1 MKEYIA
7 KRSRTAVG
15 TNDIIAIAALAK
27 ADKEQGNSIINA
39 SIGTFL
45 TEEKTLGGSDVIQEA
60 LSKHITEK
68 LGYPSVYGSP
78 DYEKGVLNFLFG
90 DKEEA
95 LKKEYSV
102 FFGATLGGTGAC
114 SIAFNLFVDEDKD
127 VLLPDIMWSNYTLI
141 AKKAG
146 ICFKTYHLYNDQG
159 GFNLADLKA
168 KIEAELKTNGRTLV
182 VINDPC
188 ENPTGYCL
196 TRKEYDDLFMMLNEE
211 SRHGYLSVLFD
222 IAYASFYDVK
232 DEPFALYD
240 KLLEKNEFLPLLAF
254 SCSKVYGLY
263 GLRLGALIGLCPDE
277 SNKKNLSLAFGAQAR
292 GVYSVPVGAA
302 LEAVGK
308 ALNDTSKRGELL
320 HEIAANKEALAKR
333 SASVLKDLD
342 AAKIPYYPY
351 KAGFF
356 ISIKVKDAFALYERM
371 KSKHMYIVPMDT
383 TTVRLA
389 LSGMTI
395 EEGHQLVKALQE
407 EIQHD

>member
-7 KRSRTAVG
+7 KRSRTSVG
-15 TNDIIAIAALAK
+15 SNDIIAIAALAK
-27 ADKEQGNSIINA
+27 ADKEKGNSIINA

-45 TEEKTLGGSDVIQEA
+45 TEEKTLGGSLVIQEA
-60 LSKHITEK
+60 LKDHVTEK

-78 DYEKGVLNFLFG
+78 DYEKGVMNFLFG

-95 LKKEYSV
+95 IRQQNHV

-114 SIAFNLFVDEDKD
+114 SIAFNLFVDEGKD

-141 AKKAG
+141 AAKAG
-146 ICFKTYHLYNDQG
+146 IQDKTYHLYNEQG

-196 TRKEYDDLFMMLNEE
+196 TRKEYDALFDMLNEE
-211 SRHGYLSVLFD
+211 SRHGYLAVLFD

-232 DEPFALYD
+232 DEPFALFD

-263 GLRLGALIGLCPDE
+263 GLRLGALIALCPDE
-277 SNKKNLSLAFGAQAR
+277 SNRQELSLAFGAQAR

-302 LEAVGK
+302 LEAVAK
-308 ALNDTSKRGELL
+308 ALNDPSKRDELTR
-320 HEIAANKEALAKR
+320 EIAANKDALARR
-333 SASVLKDLD
+333 SVAVLKDLD

-351 KAGFF
+351 KSGFF
-356 ISIKVKDAFALYERM
+356 ISLKVNDAFALYERM
-371 KSKHMYIVPMDT
+371 KAKHMYIVPMDSK
-383 TTVRLA
+383 TVRLA
-389 LSGMTI
+389 LSGMTM
-395 EEGHQLVKALQE
+395 EEGHQLVAALKE

>member
-7 KRSRTAVG
+7 KRSRTSVG
-15 TNDIIAIAALAK
+15 SNDIIAIAALAK
-27 ADKEQGNSIINA
+27 ADKEKGNSIINA

-45 TEEKTLGGSDVIQEA
+45 TEEKTLGGSLVIQEA
-60 LSKHITEK
+60 LKDHVTEK

-78 DYEKGVLNFLFG
+78 DYEKGVMNFLFG

-95 LKKEYSV
+95 IRQQNYV

-114 SIAFNLFVDEDKD
+114 SIAFNLFVDEGKD

-141 AKKAG
+141 AAKAG
-146 ICFKTYHLYNDQG
+146 IQDKTYHLYNEQG

-196 TRKEYDDLFMMLNEE
+196 TRKEYDALFDMLNEE
-211 SRHGYLSVLFD
+211 SRHGYLTVLFD

-232 DEPFALYD
+232 DEPFALFD

-263 GLRLGALIGLCPDE
+263 GLRLGALIALCPDE
-277 SNKKNLSLAFGAQAR
+277 SNRQELSLAFGAQAR

-302 LEAVGK
+302 LEAVAK
-308 ALNDTSKRGELL
+308 ALNDPSKRDELTR
-320 HEIAANKEALAKR
+320 EIAANKDALARR
-333 SASVLKDLD
+333 SVAVLKDLD

-351 KAGFF
+351 KSGFF
-356 ISIKVKDAFALYERM
+356 ISLKVNDAFALYERM
-371 KSKHMYIVPMDT
+371 KAKHMYIVPMDSK
-383 TTVRLA
+383 TVRLA
-389 LSGMTI
+389 LSGMTM
-395 EEGHQLVKALQE
+395 EEGHQLVAALKE